1 MTCPY
6 CGKEVAPGSRY
17 CLHCGTRQEPEY
29 IPEEISTTRMPEPMW
44 PEIQIPEFPAMSP
57 MGESSPAAAP
67 GTTGTAWP
75 EFQWPEFQMPESLM
89 PKSPA
94 APQPAEP
101 QPASKPA
108 QATAPAAPQAPAPK
122 TASKP
127 AAVKP
132 KLREVNKLTL
142 PTKRSLA
149 KMFFLGIITL
159 GIYPVVIWSRIVTE
173 LNIAASRH
181 DGRRTMP
188 YFAMVTLTPV
198 TLGILPLVWMHNFCC
213 RIGDE
218 LNFRRINYR
227 FAPRDFWLWNVL
239 GSLILVG
246 PFIFIHKLMKAMNMV
261 NDDFNRCG

>member
-6 CGKEVAPGSRY
+6 CGKEVAPGSRF
-17 CLHCGTRQEPEY
+17 CLYCGTLQEPDY
-29 IPEEISTTRMPEPMW
+29 VFEEPKLPEPVK
-44 PEIQIPEFPAMSP
+44 PEVSD
-57 MGESSPAAAP
+57 AAAEEAFP
-67 GTTGTAWP
+67 VI
-75 EFQWPEFQMPESLM
+75 
-89 PKSPA
+89 PKEPA
-94 APQPAEP
+94 AP
-101 QPASKPA
+101 KP
-108 QATAPAAPQAPAPK
+108 
-122 TASKP
+122 KP

-132 KLREVNKLTL
+132 KLREVNKLRL

-149 KMFFLGIITL
+149 KMFFLGIVTF

-188 YFAMVTLTPV
+188 YFAMVTLTPF
-198 TLGILPLVWMHNFCC
+198 TLGILSLVWMHNLCC

-218 LNFRRINYR
+218 LNYRRINYR
-227 FAPRDFWLWNVL
+227 FAPRDFWLWSML

-246 PFIFIHKLMKAMNMV
+246 PFIFIHKLMKAMNKI

>member
-1 MTCPY
+1 MALFFPEKDDKMEENHLREEETMTCPY

-17 CLHCGTRQEPEY
+17 CLYCGTRQEPVYIAEEFPEINLEI
-29 IPEEISTTRMPEPMW
+29 IPEIVPEP
-44 PEIQIPEFPAMSP
+44 IPEHQPVAAEVPAP
-57 MGESSPAAAP
+57 
-67 GTTGTAWP
+67 
-75 EFQWPEFQMPESLM
+75 
-89 PKSPA
+89 PA
-94 APQPAEP
+94 APVQPKDAATP
-101 QPASKPA
+101 KP
-108 QATAPAAPQAPAPK
+108 
-122 TASKP
+122 KP

-132 KLREVNKLTL
+132 KLREVNKLQL
-142 PTKRSLA
+142 PTKRGLA
-149 KMFFLGIITL
+149 KMFFLGIITM

-173 LNIAASRH
+173 LNIVASRH

-188 YFAMVTLTPV
+188 YFAMVLLTPF

-246 PFIFIHKLMKAMNMV
+246 PFVFVHKLMKAMNMV